1 MDFVVLISGRGSNL
15 EAMCKFGL
23 ANKIKCVISNN
34 AAAKGLD
41 IAKAYGIKS
50 YVVSHTQFNQREH
63 FEQELVKII
72 DSTNSQLIVLAGFK
86 RILTDYFVNYYK
98 NKIINIHPSL
108 LPSFVGADAQSY
120 ALYAHV
126 KVSGATIHY
135 LTNVLD
141 HGPIIAQ
148 GVVPVLTDDTR
159 TTLADRILALEHIM
173 YPFIIHKIIQQ
184 QVEITEPFQ
193 VKVIKDS
200 NDLKLLGTFASA
212 IFY

>member
-1 MDFVVLISGRGSNL
+1 MNFVVLISGRGSNL

-23 ANKIKCVISNN
+23 ADKIKCVISNS
-34 AAAKGLD
+34 ATAKGLD
-41 IAKAYGIKS
+41 IAKAYGITS
-50 YVVSHTQFNQREH
+50 HVVSHAQFKQRED
-63 FEQELVKII
+63 FEQELIKII
-72 DSTNSQLIVLAGFK
+72 DNTSSQLVVLAGFK
-86 RILTDYFVNYYK
+86 RILTDYFVNHYK

-148 GVVPVLTDDTR
+148 GVVPVLANDTR
-159 TTLADRILALEHIM
+159 STLADRILALEHIM
-173 YPFIIHKIIQQ
+173 YPFIIYKIIKQ

-193 VKVIKDS
+193 VKVTKDS
-200 NDLKLLGTFASA
+200 NDLNLLGTFAPV